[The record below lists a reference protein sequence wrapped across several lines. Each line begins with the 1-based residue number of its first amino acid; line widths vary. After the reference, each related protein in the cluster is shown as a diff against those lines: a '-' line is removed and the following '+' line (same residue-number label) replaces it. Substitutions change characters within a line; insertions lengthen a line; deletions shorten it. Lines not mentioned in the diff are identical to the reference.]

1 MARSSKYFIIFAAW
15 NIKLPERRE
24 KEAVQTINEDTIRRI
39 NQGDAKAFEQ
49 LYNSY
54 YVYLS
59 AVATKF
65 LYSAE
70 TAEEIVN
77 DVFLGV
83 WNHRERIT
91 YPVGSYLV
99 RAVRN
104 RCMNYLR
111 ERRLEEVP
119 LSDVQDHLLAIQEQM
134 LEAEPYPLARLEAE
148 DFERTVASAVDRLPT
163 KCRDI
168 FRQYLYH
175 HKTYDEIALHNR
187 ISPSTV
193 RVQIK
198 IGLDKLRAVLG
209 DRYVWLLLLY
219 PWLPS

>member
-1 MARSSKYFIIFAAW
+1 M
-15 NIKLPERRE
+15 
-24 KEAVQTINEDTIRRI
+24 QTINEDIIRRI
-39 NQGDAKAFEQ
+39 NRGDAKAFEQ

-59 AVATKF
+59 AVAMKF

-70 TAEEIVN
+70 TAQEIVN

-83 WNHRERIT
+83 WTCRAQLVCPI
-91 YPVGSYLV
+91 GSYLI

-104 RCMNYLR
+104 RCMNHLR
-111 ERRLEEVP
+111 ERRLCEVP
-119 LSDVQDHLLAIQEQM
+119 LSEVQEHLLTIQEKM

-148 DFERTVASAVDRLPT
+148 DFERDVASAVDRLPA

-168 FRQYLYH
+168 FVQYLYH
-175 HKTYDEIALHNR
+175 NKTYDEIAQTNH

-198 IGLDKLRAVLG
+198 IGLDKLRDMLG
-209 DRYVWLLLLY
+209 DRFVWLLLLY
-219 PWLPS
+219 PCLPS

>member
-1 MARSSKYFIIFAAW
+1 M
-15 NIKLPERRE
+15 
-24 KEAVQTINEDTIRRI
+24 QTINEDTIRRI
-39 NQGDAKAFEQ
+39 NRGDAKAFEQ

-59 AVATKF
+59 AIATKF
-65 LYSAE
+65 LYSVE
-70 TAEEIVN
+70 IAEEIVN

-83 WNHRERIT
+83 WNHHERLV
-91 YPVGSYLV
+91 YPVGSYLI

-104 RCMNYLR
+104 RCMNHLR

-119 LSDVQDHLLAIQEQM
+119 LSEVQEHLLQIQEQM
-134 LEAEPYPLARLEAE
+134 LQTEPYPLARLEEE
-148 DFERTVASAVDRLPT
+148 DFQRRVASAVDRLPK

-168 FRQYLYH
+168 FVQYLYH
-175 HKTYDEIALHNR
+175 NKTYDEIAQANR

-198 IGLDKLRAVLG
+198 IGLDKMRDILG
-209 DRYVWLLLLY
+209 NRYVWLLLLY
-219 PWLPS
+219 PCLAS